1 MCANEWRD
9 GICKKP
15 IVRCHECDHRAFEPV
30 TDVVMREHLTGE
42 QVVGLYALDTKSRC
56 RFVVADFDHES
67 WQDDTR
73 ALVRTCRRL
82 DIPVLPEI
90 SRSGDGA
97 HVWFFFDSP
106 VAAAAAFANPHW
118 HELESVHRSTW
129 KIAR

>member
-1 MCANEWRD
+1 
-9 GICKKP
+9 
-15 IVRCHECDHRAFEPV
+15 
-30 TDVVMREHLTGE
+30 MREHLTGE
-42 QVVGLYALDTKSRC
+42 QVVGLYALNTKSHC

-118 HELESVHRSTW
+118 HELEKVHRSTW